1 MLGLGFGLIGAGAMI
16 PLGPS
21 FAQEVLDGGSAAFGV
36 LMTALGF
43 GAAFG
48 VVTLLWLQ
56 GRLPRITVFCFAV
69 IGTGGFLILAASF
82 SALAPAALMIGGV
95 GACAGTTYVTGFT
108 VLQESVSDELRGRT
122 FATLYTVVRLC
133 LLISLTISPLW
144 ADFWDWVTEQLLTDQ
159 SVSVGPYTYA
169 LPGVRIALWGGG
181 IITLVAGLVA
191 WRSIRRAERTA
202 AESGEEVP
210 AEYGTIEPIRPLG
223 LVEPSPVAEPLEP
236 DATDE
241 QGSPDDAGAEAAQPD
256 EPPEAGAAP

>member
-21 FAQEVLDGGSAAFGV
+21 FAQEVLGGGAAAFGV

-43 GAAFG
+43 GAAIG

-56 GRLPRITVFCFAV
+56 KRLPRITVFCFAV
-69 IGTGGFLILAASF
+69 VGTGGFLVLAASV
-82 SALAPAALMIGGV
+82 SSLAPAALLIGCV

-108 VLQESVSDELRGRT
+108 VLQETVSDELRGRT

-144 ADFWDWVTEQLLTDQ
+144 ADFWNWVTEGLLSDQ
-159 SVSVGPYTYA
+159 SVTIGPYSYA

-181 IITLVAGLVA
+181 LITFVAGFVA
-191 WRSIRRAERTA
+191 WRSIRKAERA
-202 AESGEEVP
+202 VGRDLDAESG
-210 AEYGTIEPIRPLG
+210 GTLAGGEAAIGFVPLG
-223 LVEPSPVAEPLEP
+223 LVEPSPVADPLPDPPPVVEPRIEP
-236 DATDE
+236 PTE
-241 QGSPDDAGAEAAQPD
+241 PGAEA
-256 EPPEAGAAP
+256 GG